1 MQTLEAPFSDSQVDQ
16 INAYQMVSAFST
28 MKCPVHTDTV
38 LLATGVGL
46 TCTKCSYLTRSCPE
60 FIVSGKWRSFI
71 QQVVS
76 TT

>member
-16 INAYQMVSAFST
+16 INAYQRVEAFST
-28 MKCPVHTDTV
+28 IKCPIHRDVA

-60 FIVSGKWRSFI
+60 FIVSGKWRQFI

-76 TT
+76 TS